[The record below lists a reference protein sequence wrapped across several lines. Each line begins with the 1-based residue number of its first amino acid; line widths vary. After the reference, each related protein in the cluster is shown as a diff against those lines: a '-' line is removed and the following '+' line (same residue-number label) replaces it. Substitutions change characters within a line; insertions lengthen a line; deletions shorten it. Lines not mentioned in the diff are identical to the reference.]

1 MATLISGYI
10 TAEKLEKIL
19 NTIRSKGEKGF
30 KFNVSVNDETNE
42 HGNNASFYAEQT
54 KEQREA
60 KAPKFYFGNGKVFW
74 TNGTISVAT
83 KAEPTAPTPSA
94 KKDDL
99 PF

>member
-10 TAEKLEKIL
+10 TAEKLETIL

-30 KFNVSVNDETNE
+30 KFNVSISDETNE

-54 KEQREA
+54 KGQREA
-60 KAPKFYFGNGKVFW
+60 KDKKWYFGNGKVFW
-74 TNGTISVAT
+74 TTGNISVAT
-83 KAEPTAPTPSA
+83 KPEPTATAAPKT
-94 KKDDL
+94 DDL